1 MKYKISVIVPF
12 LNEEKFLYTSVNR
25 LLDIKL
31 FEKII
36 LVDDGSTD
44 NSNRI
49 AKQLEIDIDSI
60 ELITLKKQEGKG
72 NAIKIGLEKVESSHV
87 IVHDADLEY
96 FPSDIPEMFDA
107 AKKNPGCLVLG
118 SRTIRGKD
126 RIKKYKIN

>member
-44 NSNRI
+44 KSNRI
-49 AKQLEIDIDSI
+49 AKQKDI
-60 ELITLKKQEGKG
+60 
-72 NAIKIGLEKVESSHV
+72 
-87 IVHDADLEY
+87 
-96 FPSDIPEMFDA
+96 
-107 AKKNPGCLVLG
+107 KNIYTLG
-118 SRTIRGKD
+118 SVR
-126 RIKKYKIN
+126 